1 MEEHL
6 PLRQILSYLFP
17 SEGTDSVYFAS
28 RCIPGPRPET
38 STEQASDPALQL
50 LLRPPPGF
58 QAGARVVWGLHRD
71 PLASPHNR
79 PPFRGLRART
89 PFPPGGLVGRVGR
102 PCGRVTATA
111 GFWTR
116 GQRVWAL
123 GTRAATAVRGLVL
136 GSWNR
141 RASRPPVQPLSDTSR
156 VFNTDF

>member
-6 PLRQILSYLFP
+6 PLRQILSSLFP

-79 PPFRGLRART
+79 PPFPGPKGAHPLSPRGAGREGRT
-89 PFPPGGLVGRVGR
+89 PLRSGHSHGGILDSGAGGVGVGNSCSHSCTRLGSGLVEPAREPPTR
-102 PCGRVTATA
+102 PTP
-111 GFWTR
+111 
-116 GQRVWAL
+116 L
-123 GTRAATAVRGLVL
+123 
-136 GSWNR
+136 
-141 RASRPPVQPLSDTSR
+141 RPVSSL
-156 VFNTDF
+156 